1 MEGVFK
7 KKSCPKG
14 GGMVGDYEL
23 VAYEE
28 EPVPRSEPLEPVD
41 LVDYDT
47 SPKVRFYDMDEAAA
61 AAAAKK
67 RAAAVAGG
75 SLDSD
80 QAVCNELL
88 RHQSLQR
95 MSAVVDSSAEENSSE
110 AVFREIM
117 KHKSSDMGGGDSLD
131 DVDASA
137 IFSRTS
143 SEAGSFVMSSM
154 AKKRPVTS
162 KFVRTKPTTQQDN
175 NLGSSE
181 KSNEKSSNGGG
192 SSSLSDGKTGG
203 PGPPGPSPVHYPNA
217 NVAFQPSISH
227 YKRPLSAKSGA
238 TLYSDKL
245 FEHCS
250 NPTGKCNC
258 SVSSVF

>member
-1 MEGVFK
+1 
-7 KKSCPKG
+7 
-14 GGMVGDYEL
+14 MVGDYEL

-61 AAAAKK
+61 AAKK
-67 RAAAVAGG
+67 KAAVGG

-80 QAVCNELL
+80 QVVCNELL

-95 MSAVVDSSAEENSSE
+95 MSAVMDSSAEENSSE

-117 KHKSSDMGGGDSLD
+117 KHKSSDMGGGGDSLD

-175 NLGSSE
+175 KCGSSE

-217 NVAFQPSISH
+217 SVAFQPSISH
-227 YKRPLSAKSGA
+227 YKRPLSAKSGT

-258 SVSSVF
+258 SVSSVLSLLFTFSLHLQY